1 MGVIMENYYNDLTL
15 EELDNEKEESEYK
28 LFSSKVGFYSSIIFT
43 ILFAVLGIISLD
55 NIMAVASEYTLPIGI
70 VSGIS
75 TLVTALL
82 SVHLGFDISSI
93 KKDIKLLDGE
103 INIKRASNI
112 MAKSIG
118 EEKTMS
124 LSQEVLGNSVR
135 INPIIRDEEPV
146 KTTGKVRARL
156 RTIRESLLNN
166 NRD

>member
-1 MGVIMENYYNDLTL
+1 MENYYNDLTL

>member
-1 MGVIMENYYNDLTL
+1 MENYYNDLTL

-124 LSQEVLGNSVR
+124 LSQEVLGNSAR